1 MANTTITN
9 DLIVKE
15 ALTILNNE
23 TVMAGKVFRGHEE
36 DISQKVNGYEAGD
49 TLTVRRPTDFTVR
62 DGAVAANQDV
72 VEGKTTITVDKQ
84 KGIDFKF
91 TSKELTLDIKD
102 LSQRVIRPA
111 MIQLA
116 NQIDTDVMSL
126 YKDVPSWVGTPGETL
141 DSFGDFYKAPE
152 RLNELAVPMDGRC
165 GVLSPSDDAGLVVSQ
180 TALYMQG
187 TANSAYRKGLLG
199 NLGGVDNYMSQNVP
213 THIVGVN
220 TGTPLVN
227 GGAQGVTYDSVK
239 NTYQQTLATDGWTNN
254 TTGIL
259 KAGDVFTV
267 ANVYAVNPVTKAALP
282 FLRQFTVLED
292 ADSGASTGPA
302 SLTISPPI
310 ITSGAQQ
317 TVSAVPADNA
327 AISVMGTGG
336 TGYRQ
341 NMIFHKNAFSLIV
354 VPMVRP
360 AGAVD
365 VASETFEG
373 TSARLIPYYDGA
385 NDVSN
390 YRLDI
395 LYGVKTMDGRLAT
408 RGSGTA

>member
-36 DISQKVNGYEAGD
+36 DINQKVNGYEAGD

-62 DGAVAANQDV
+62 DGAVASNQDV

-116 NQIDTDVMSL
+116 NQIDTDVMAL

-187 TANSAYRKGLLG
+187 AANSAYRKGLLG

-259 KAGDVFTV
+259 KAGDVFTI
-267 ANVYAVNPVTKAALP
+267 ANVFAVNPVTKATLP

-302 SLTISPPI
+302 SLTVSPPI

-317 TVSAVPADNA
+317 TVSAAPADNA
-327 AISVMGTGG
+327 AITVAGTGA

-341 NMIFHKNAFSLIV
+341 NMVFHKNAFSLIV

-408 RGSGTA
+408 RSSGTA